1 MPAYFARS
9 ILFLCSY
16 FPLVAIYCILL
27 WGTWPLW
34 AVLLLLSAGLASLL
48 LTALI
53 FHRLRHDNVAYRRKV
68 VSVTR
73 RNGDVMAYVASYIFP
88 FVSFSLAN
96 VQQALALGVFFVVLF
111 FIYVHSNMIYVNPM
125 LNMLGYHLYE
135 VELDGSAGSRMYIAR
150 GRLVRGDEIQF
161 VALDNDIC
169 LQT

>member
-1 MPAYFARS
+1 MPAYLARS

-27 WGTWPLW
+27 VGTWPLW

-53 FHRLRHDNVAYRRKV
+53 FHQLRRANVAYRRKA

-73 RNGDVMAYVASYIFP
+73 RNGDVMAYVASYIIP
-88 FVSFSLAN
+88 FVSFSLTN

-111 FIYVHSNMIYVNPM
+111 VIYVHSNMIYVNPM
-125 LNMLGYHLYE
+125 LNLGGYHLYE
-135 VELDGSAGSRMYIAR
+135 VEIEGNDGPRMYIAR
-150 GRLVRGDEIQF
+150 GRLVRGDEIRF

-169 LQT
+169 LQA